1 MRNAMRWSQSVLMIR
16 NELTC
21 DGSGTIVWMKGGL
34 LMEKRLPSNLRLCRN
49 GLLRWLDNCC
59 YDNMFWLL
67 WKLIGVAMVICLGC
81 YRDKVW
87 LCTHTLWLC
96 QCVLGGADWLN
107 QDNLPTDRS
116 AVSSVKISVS
126 AIYLSVLQHSLPEV
140 TSMEIW
146 TFSPNRYLDAGTKQK
161 FKCAEG
167 FWVLDQTFTQW
178 NMGRLQLNCGTYL
191 SLNQTVAWHRGRGKR
206 SFPEKSLGW
215 TPQ

>member
-1 MRNAMRWSQSVLMIR
+1 MRNVMRWSQSVLMIG

-116 AVSSVKISVS
+116 AVFCEDICLSDILVCLAALS
-126 AIYLSVLQHSLPEV
+126 AWSNLNGDSNLQS
-140 TSMEIW
+140 
-146 TFSPNRYLDAGTKQK
+146 
-161 FKCAEG
+161 
-167 FWVLDQTFTQW
+167 
-178 NMGRLQLNCGTYL
+178 
-191 SLNQTVAWHRGRGKR
+191 
-206 SFPEKSLGW
+206 
-215 TPQ
+215 